1 MSSANARPYVSLD
14 NVTIVPEYD
23 HPGQG
28 EDVAGGGMAEYRIDE
43 LARLGGSTVRN
54 VRAYQDRGLLPPPRI
69 EGRVGLYDDA
79 HLARLRLLGQLL
91 RRGYTFA
98 IIKDLLTA
106 WETGKD
112 LGEVL
117 GLEKVLTD
125 PWSDEIPGTATY
137 DELAGVFGS
146 GLDEDEFARM
156 LDRTV
161 RLGLIEPDGAGGYRV
176 PSPRLLHVGAELV
189 AAGIP
194 VAAVL
199 DVAERIRD
207 DCEVIAD
214 RFVTL
219 VGEHVFARM
228 DGPGGDLAPAE
239 LAALVRRMRPLV
251 KTVVEPFIARAMEAR
266 VQQALGERMEVIREH
281 LGP

>member
-1 MSSANARPYVSLD
+1 
-14 NVTIVPEYD
+14 
-23 HPGQG
+23 
-28 EDVAGGGMAEYRIDE
+28 MADYRIDD
-43 LARLGGSTVRN
+43 LARAAGTTVRN
-54 VRAYQDRGLLPPPRI
+54 VRAYQDRGLLPPPRLR
-69 EGRVGLYDDA
+69 GRVGYYDDS
-79 HLARLRLLGQLL
+79 HLARLRLIGQLL
-91 RRGYTFA
+91 ARGYTLA
-98 IIKDLLTA
+98 VIKELLLA
-106 WETGKD
+106 WEHGRD
-112 LGEVL
+112 VSEVL

-125 PWSDEIPGTATY
+125 PWSEELPGQVTVEELVASFGKGLAEEEIGPLLERATA
-137 DELAGVFGS
+137 
-146 GLDEDEFARM
+146 
-156 LDRTV
+156 
-161 RLGLIEPDGAGGYRV
+161 LGLIEPEGDRYRV